1 MSTAV
6 ELRQAR
12 AEVLVSRATSAW
24 IPCTTRDGGTA
35 FGIPSQTHTG
45 VYHIAT
51 ADSCTCKDATYR
63 SGPCKHVRAVRLAV
77 VQFGLTQPEE
87 GFAF

>member
-6 ELRQAR
+6 ELRQSR
-12 AEVLVSRATSAW
+12 AEVLVSRATAAW
-24 IPCTTRDGGTA
+24 ISCTTRDGEVA
-35 FGIPSQTHTG
+35 FGIPSQTQVG

-63 SGPCKHVRAVRLAV
+63 SGPCKHVRAVRLALE
-77 VQFGLTQPEE
+77 QFGLV
-87 GFAF
+87 